1 VPPKEPAMSTTP
13 TIPAPSATLPAQV
26 TPASGH
32 VTRSYAAAPA
42 RASLAS
48 PAGRGQP

>member
-1 VPPKEPAMSTTP
+1 MSTTLN
-13 TIPAPSATLPAQV
+13 IPAPSATMPAQV

-32 VTRSYAAAPA
+32 VTGSYAAAPA
-42 RASLAS
+42 RAS

>member
-1 VPPKEPAMSTTP
+1 MSTTP
-13 TIPAPSATLPAQV
+13 STPAPSATLPAPV

-32 VTRSYAAAPA
+32 VTGSYAAATA
-42 RASLAS
+42 RAS